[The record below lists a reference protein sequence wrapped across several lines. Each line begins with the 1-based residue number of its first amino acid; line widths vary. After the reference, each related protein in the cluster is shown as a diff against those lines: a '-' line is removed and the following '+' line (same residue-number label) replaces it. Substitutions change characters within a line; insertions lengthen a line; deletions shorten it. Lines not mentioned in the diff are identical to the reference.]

1 MKKVIKNAREMKTR
15 DKMTLFIVI
24 AAVAAMTLT
33 GCRREDSISP
43 YPYDCDG
50 PWASDTCT
58 FSMDKYNSLREVL
71 DYFVGHDSTMIMHDG
86 DTIKFYGW
94 VYYHAPGEPVY
105 SPVDD
110 SFREIYTVE
119 SKFIRI
125 VGNEDHHFYSAD
137 GFYGMELVW
146 WSDGGFIEENPW
158 FVQEFDSLLQ
168 KKWYITATLQ
178 ASYSPGLIP
187 SPCSKW
193 TLRYE
198 MIALDTLPPNNK

>member
-15 DKMTLFIVI
+15 DKMTLFIAI
-24 AAVAAMTLT
+24 AVVAAMALT

-71 DYFVGHDSTMIMHDG
+71 DYFVGHDSTMMMHDG

-94 VYYHAPGEPVY
+94 VYYHAPGEPIY

-110 SFREIYTVE
+110 SFREIYTEE

-125 VGNEDHHFYSAD
+125 VGNEDHHFYSPD
-137 GFYGMELVW
+137 GYYGMIIVW
-146 WSDGGFIEENPW
+146 WYNGDFIEENPW

-187 SPCSKW
+187 SPCSHW
-193 TLRYE
+193 GLRYE
-198 MIALDTLPPNNK
+198 IIALDTLPPNNK